1 MSVVATKLM
10 SELTEQG
17 ENEVGNKARNDAP
30 DDVQLLDQIAQGDRD
45 AFSKLYLKYQPK
57 LVSYCARLLRDDV
70 AQAADIVDDA
80 LFDVWRSAG
89 KFAGKSKPS
98 TWIYSITRNKLVSWL
113 RKTTEVT
120 LDDERIM
127 LSMVDSAATPEESSE
142 QEDMKHQL
150 IRLMDHLTDEH
161 RDVLR
166 LTYFEEKSVKE
177 VAEMLGISDNT
188 VKTRMFYAR
197 KRLGQLLEK
206 AGIME
211 FEL

>member
-1 MSVVATKLM
+1 MSGSTRHGEKAIATATDSL
-10 SELTEQG
+10 
-17 ENEVGNKARNDAP
+17 
-30 DDVQLLDQIAQGDRD
+30 DDVELLAMVAQGDRE
-45 AFSKLYLKYQPK
+45 AFSQLYLKYQPK
-57 LVSYCARLLRDDV
+57 LVSYCARLLRDDF

-113 RKTTEVT
+113 RKTTEIT
-120 LDDERIM
+120 LDDERMM
-127 LSMVDSAATPEESSE
+127 LSMVDTSATPEETRE

-150 IRLMDHLTDEH
+150 LRLMNHLTDEH

-166 LTYFEEKSVKE
+166 LTYFEDKSVKE
-177 VAEMLGISDNT
+177 VADILGISDNT

-197 KRLGQLLEK
+197 KRLGQMLEK
-206 AGIME
+206 AGIMKFE
-211 FEL
+211 F